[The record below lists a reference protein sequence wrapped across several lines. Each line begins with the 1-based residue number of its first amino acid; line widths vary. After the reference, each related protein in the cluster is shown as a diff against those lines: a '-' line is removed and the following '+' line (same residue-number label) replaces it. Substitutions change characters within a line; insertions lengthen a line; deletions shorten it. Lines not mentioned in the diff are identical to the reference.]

1 VTDINDGPSIEG
13 VVDVIRLI
21 RRLFR
26 KRWRIV
32 VLAAVCG
39 AAIGYFLTFAADPAY
54 WAKATLYVAPPI
66 SGSAT
71 DAVAG
76 DQYAQDRTQLYWQL
90 AKSDELAQRVA
101 KQMQSTESPAVVANR
116 ISVSLMHEAPLLTI
130 QATGRSGDAARSL
143 AQAYLDQLPDY
154 ARSVEQN
161 SGLREGPVLVTVARP
176 IEVTESTAGVKPRLK
191 VVLST
196 ALFGAAAL
204 IYTMLDGRRHPT
216 VRGVDQLRKAVPAP
230 WVVQVDGSPGE
241 MARIQAML
249 FAGTN
254 SARKVILAG
263 ARSEDGL
270 DEMITEFKNALQ
282 GPIHLLPRAHLISQ
296 PRLHSND
303 VAVLAAP
310 ALLEQHERITA
321 LAARSSTGIMISAV
335 SSVIVC
341 LKGQT
346 RLEDVIDLEKLLSLN
361 GIEVKGILVARRSWR
376 KRVKRRVASSPRAD
390 NTDRDWARIEVIE
403 CGRPSGNGNG
413 TLS

>member
-176 IEVTESTAGVKPRLK
+176 IEVTESTAGVKARLK

-204 IYTMLDGRRHPT
+204 IYTTLEGRRHPT

-390 NTDRDWARIEVIE
+390 NTDQDWARIEVIE